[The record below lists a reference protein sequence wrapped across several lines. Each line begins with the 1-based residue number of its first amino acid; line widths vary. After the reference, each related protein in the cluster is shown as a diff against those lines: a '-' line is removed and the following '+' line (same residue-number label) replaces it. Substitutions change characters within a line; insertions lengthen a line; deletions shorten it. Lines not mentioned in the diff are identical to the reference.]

1 MRREMCDCT
10 DPNIFKLNS
19 KNYGIETTLAI
30 EWEFVVDPDGKPSSS
45 VLFLVLCGGQSWT
58 LLSPPHSLSIFSS
71 LPLSVSVSASPC
83 PCESL

>member
-45 VLFLVLCGGQSWT
+45 VLFLVLCGGQS
-58 LLSPPHSLSIFSS
+58 
-71 LPLSVSVSASPC
+71 
-83 PCESL
+83 